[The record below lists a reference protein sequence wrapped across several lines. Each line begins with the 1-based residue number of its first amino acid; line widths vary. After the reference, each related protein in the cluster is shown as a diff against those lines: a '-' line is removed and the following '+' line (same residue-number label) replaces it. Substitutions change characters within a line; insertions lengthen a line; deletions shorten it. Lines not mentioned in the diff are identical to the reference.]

1 MVQPKPLPTG
11 DRSDYIGSSDAAAI
25 LGLSP
30 WRSKMQV
37 YLEKNG
43 LAEEID
49 DKKRAVFARGHR
61 FEPVV
66 IGMLCDELTSQG
78 HEVRVMARNR
88 RYVHNEHPF
97 IGSEID
103 VELLVDGEEVNGEAK
118 TVSPFAAKLWGA
130 PDSGDVPLYYQAQC
144 MHAMS
149 VYPRRRTVIGAMVG
163 LDDFRV
169 RWIERDDDLVQIIT
183 AKEVEFW
190 QDVQAGRMPAP
201 TTAGDVA
208 WLYQDRGEAVEIT
221 ADAALAVEKLR
232 QIKQQQAALDTERE
246 QLELKIQLQMRDAA
260 TALDSTGRTLAT
272 WRQNK
277 ERKATDWKAVAQAL
291 GASPALIEQHTRT
304 EPGARVFRLTRG

>member
-1 MVQPKPLPTG
+1 MPKPLPTSS
-11 DRSDYIGSSDAAAI
+11 RSQYIGSSDAAAI

-30 WRSKMQV
+30 WRSAMQV
-37 YLEKNG
+37 YLEKSG
-43 LAEEID
+43 LSQEID
-49 DKKRAVFARGHR
+49 DKKRGIFSRGQR
-61 FEPVV
+61 FEPVA
-66 IGMLCDELTSQG
+66 IGMLCDELTAQG
-78 HEVRVMARNR
+78 HDVRVLARNK
-88 RYVHNEHPF
+88 RYVHDEHPF

-130 PDSGDVPLYYQAQC
+130 PDSNDVPLYYQAQC
-144 MHAMS
+144 MHALG
-149 VYPRRRTVIGAMVG
+149 VYPRRRTVIGALVG

-169 RWIERDDDLVQIIT
+169 RWMERDDDLIQIIT

-190 QDVQAGRMPAP
+190 QDVQAGLMPAP

-232 QIKQQQAALDTERE
+232 QIKQQQAALDAERE

-277 ERKATDWKAVAQAL
+277 ERQKTDWQAVAQAL
-291 GASPALIEQHTRT
+291 GASQALIEQHTRA
-304 EPGARVFRLTRG
+304 EPGARVFRLTKG

>member
-1 MVQPKPLPTG
+1 MVRPKPLPTG
-11 DRSDYIGSSDAAAI
+11 DRSDYIGSSNAAAI

-30 WRSKMQV
+30 WCSKMQV

-66 IGMLCDELTSQG
+66 IGMLCDELTAQG

-169 RWIERDDDLVQIIT
+169 RWIERDDDLIQIIT

-201 TTAGDVA
+201 TTASDVA

-232 QIKQQQAALDTERE
+232 QIKQQQAALDAERE

-260 TALDSTGRTLAT
+260 TALDSTGQTLAT

-304 EPGARVFRLTRG
+304 EPGARVFRLTKG

>member
-1 MVQPKPLPTG
+1 MVRPKPLPTG
-11 DRSDYIGSSDAAAI
+11 DRSDYIGSSNAAAI

-30 WRSKMQV
+30 WCSKMQV

-66 IGMLCDELTSQG
+66 IGMLCDELTAQG

-118 TVSPFAAKLWGA
+118 TVSPFAARLWGA

-169 RWIERDDDLVQIIT
+169 RWIERDDDLIQIIT
-183 AKEVEFW
+183 TKEVEFW

-232 QIKQQQAALDTERE
+232 QIKRQQAALDAERE

-260 TALDSTGRTLAT
+260 TALDSTGQTLAT

-304 EPGARVFRLTRG
+304 EPGARVFRLTKG

>member
-1 MVQPKPLPTG
+1 
-11 DRSDYIGSSDAAAI
+11 
-25 LGLSP
+25 
-30 WRSKMQV
+30 MQV

-66 IGMLCDELTSQG
+66 IGMLCDELTAQG

-130 PDSGDVPLYYQAQC
+130 PDSNDVPLYYQAQC

-169 RWIERDDDLVQIIT
+169 RWIERDDDLIQIIT
-183 AKEVEFW
+183 AKEVEFS
-190 QDVQAGRMPAP
+190 QE
-201 TTAGDVA
+201 
-208 WLYQDRGEAVEIT
+208 Y
-221 ADAALAVEKLR
+221 KL
-232 QIKQQQAALDTERE
+232 
-246 QLELKIQLQMRDAA
+246 
-260 TALDSTGRTLAT
+260 
-272 WRQNK
+272 
-277 ERKATDWKAVAQAL
+277 
-291 GASPALIEQHTRT
+291 
-304 EPGARVFRLTRG
+304 

>member
-1 MVQPKPLPTG
+1 MVRPKPLPTG
-11 DRSDYIGSSDAAAI
+11 DRSNYLGSSDAAAI

-49 DKKRAVFARGHR
+49 NKKRAVFARGHR

-66 IGMLCDELTSQG
+66 IGMLCDELTAQG

-130 PDSGDVPLYYQAQC
+130 PDSNDVPLYYQAQC
-144 MHAMS
+144 MHALS

-169 RWIERDDDLVQIIT
+169 RWIERDDDLIQIIT

-232 QIKQQQAALDTERE
+232 QIKQQQAALDAERE

-277 ERKATDWKAVAQAL
+277 ERQTTDWQAVAQAL

-304 EPGARVFRLTRG
+304 EPGARVFRLTKG

>member
-1 MVQPKPLPTG
+1 
-11 DRSDYIGSSDAAAI
+11 
-25 LGLSP
+25 
-30 WRSKMQV
+30 
-37 YLEKNG
+37 
-43 LAEEID
+43 
-49 DKKRAVFARGHR
+49 
-61 FEPVV
+61 V
-66 IGMLCDELTSQG
+66 I
-78 HEVRVMARNR
+78 ARNR

-130 PDSGDVPLYYQAQC
+130 PDSNDVPLYYQAQC
-144 MHAMS
+144 MHALS

-169 RWIERDDDLVQIIT
+169 RWIERDDDLIQIIT
-183 AKEVEFW
+183 AKEVDFW

-232 QIKQQQAALDTERE
+232 QIKQQQAALDAERE

-272 WRQNK
+272 WRKNK
-277 ERKATDWKAVAQAL
+277 ERQTTDWQAVAQAL

-304 EPGARVFRLTRG
+304 EPGARVFRLTKG